1 MKKLMISLLSLT
13 IALSVPMLALAMSHG
28 SHGSHGATATEEA
41 KEMDHKGH
49 DMMKKGQEKA
59 EEMKQHGDMA
69 HDDMGKHKGHNMSGD
84 DDGFVEF
91 GKSSS
96 EGVKATA
103 KIKAYDA
110 ATLAM
115 MAKMGVA
122 GTHHIMVFFSD
133 EKTSA
138 DITSGQVA
146 LKVKGPDGA
155 TTEPVMLMSM
165 GKGFGADVSLKA
177 GTMYT
182 IELGSKLEDG
192 VKRKFSIDYHNH

>member
-1 MKKLMISLLSLT
+1 MKTLMTTLLALT
-13 IALSVPMLALAMSHG
+13 FAIGVPMAALAMSHG
-28 SHGSHGATATEEA
+28 SHGTE
-41 KEMDHKGH
+41 KPMEMDHKGH
-49 DMMKKGQEKA
+49 DMTKM
-59 EEMKQHGDMA
+59 
-69 HDDMGKHKGHNMSGD
+69 GHNMAGD
-84 DDGFVEF
+84 DASFVEF
-91 GKSSS
+91 GTSSS

-110 ATLAM
+110 ATLAAM
-115 MAKMGVA
+115 EKMGVA
-122 GTHHIMVFFSD
+122 GTHHVMVFFAD
-133 EKTSA
+133 EKTGA
-138 DITSGQVA
+138 DIAAGQIA

-182 IELGSKLEDG
+182 FELGSKLEDG